1 MKSILCFELK
11 RCFGSKRLYLSLLT
25 GIVISLLHICLLYTS
40 LGMGGFYQHGKRV
53 KTGVLPLGAGAKVAE
68 RKIPAGVQGIS
79 KGPHMGKNGVCPK
92 GGNVLHD
99 GGGIGTESGFTA
111 EIGMLPFQ
119 KADPD
124 GANLLRGSRGRSGC
138 SGKHRACGWLRRG
151 RRPQYGGHYEKK
163 RHKEKHPQG

>member
-1 MKSILCFELK
+1 MRAELS
-11 RCFGSKRLYLSLLT
+11 RGSVGLQAVGVDPGFQRKA
-25 GIVISLLHICLLYTS
+25 

-119 KADPD
+119 KTDPD

-163 RHKEKHPQG
+163 

>member
-1 MKSILCFELK
+1 MLDPVGMQQSRALRAELS
-11 RCFGSKRLYLSLLT
+11 RGSVGLQAVGVDPGFQRKA
-25 GIVISLLHICLLYTS
+25 

-124 GANLLRGSRGRSGC
+124 GANLLRGSRGRSG
-138 SGKHRACGWLRRG
+138 
-151 RRPQYGGHYEKK
+151 
-163 RHKEKHPQG
+163 

>member
-1 MKSILCFELK
+1 MLDPVGMQQSRALRAELS
-11 RCFGSKRLYLSLLT
+11 RGSVGLQAVGVDPGFQRKA
-25 GIVISLLHICLLYTS
+25 
-40 LGMGGFYQHGKRV
+40 LGMGGFYQHGKRG

-124 GANLLRGSRGRSGC
+124 GANLLRGSRGWSGC

-163 RHKEKHPQG
+163 